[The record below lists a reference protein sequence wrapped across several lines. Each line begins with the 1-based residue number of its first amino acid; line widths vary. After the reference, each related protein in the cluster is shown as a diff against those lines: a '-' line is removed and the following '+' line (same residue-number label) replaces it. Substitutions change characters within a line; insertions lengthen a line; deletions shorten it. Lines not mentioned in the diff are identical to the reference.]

1 MKNPREIKLQKFTQ
15 KISKDIAETYI
26 EKYNKMLSGDFKDAL
41 INGCIETDM
50 DHQQL
55 CEAIHNLADII
66 TDSQSFGEHCLLASH
81 FINDN
86 DLEDGQIWN
95 HLGIEEEEKDLPFV
109 CYHITVHLLFQLLE
123 KRWVIGLLPNA
134 LD

>member
-1 MKNPREIKLQKFTQ
+1 MKKIKLPEFTQ

-26 EKYNKMLSGDFKDAL
+26 EKYNKMLSSDFKDAYF
-41 INGCIETDM
+41 NNCIDSKM

-86 DLEDGQIWN
+86 DLY
-95 HLGIEEEEKDLPFV
+95 GI
-109 CYHITVHLLFQLLE
+109 T
-123 KRWVIGLLPNA
+123 
-134 LD
+134 

>member
-1 MKNPREIKLQKFTQ
+1 MKKIKLPEFTQ
-15 KISKDIAETYI
+15 KISKDISETYI
-26 EKYNKMLSGDFKDAL
+26 EKYNKMLSSEFKNAL
-41 INGCIETDM
+41 VDGRIETDM
-50 DHQQL
+50 DHMKVTQ
-55 CEAIHNLADII
+55 AIHQLTDVI
-66 TDSQSFGEHCLLASH
+66 TDSQSFEDHCSLASH